1 MDHWKNRVTQ
11 GTAVPRCWDQHQ
23 VSIDYSPGAPPIN
36 LVTDACLT
44 GGSGYISQ
52 GEDMEKAKVVT
63 FWSRKYTATQQ
74 NYTVHELELLAI
86 VELLKCFQSYL
97 IGTHF
102 CVCTNHHSLKHF
114 LTQKTL
120 SSRQVRWLNVLSEF
134 DFRIEYIAGKTNILA
149 DALSHI
155 YSDKPA
161 GVV

>member
-1 MDHWKNRVTQ
+1 M
-11 GTAVPRCWDQHQ
+11 
-23 VSIDYSPGAPPIN
+23 
-36 LVTDACLT
+36 
-44 GGSGYISQ
+44 GSALSLWADTEEE

-120 SSRQVRWLNVLSEF
+120 SSRQVRWLNVLSKF
-134 DFRIEYIAGKTNILA
+134 DFSIEYIAGKTNILA

-155 YSDKPA
+155 YSDKPP
-161 GVV
+161 GVVQAETEMLIDKGDDIVLNERSRESF